1 MEREAWA
8 EGLRLVA
15 GLDEAGRGAL
25 AGPVVAAAVIL
36 PCDADIRHV
45 ADSKLLT
52 PAQREALFD
61 PIVGTALS
69 WAVGVVEA
77 TRVDEINILRATHQ
91 AMHEALAGLNPAPEL
106 VLVDGLPLP
115 DARFAQRSVI
125 GGDRRCYVIAAASI
139 IAKVTR
145 DRLMCELHDHYP
157 EYGFAQHKGYGSATH
172 LQALQRHGPCLI
184 HRRSFAPCR
193 AGGQLPLCELED
205 GAQDQPREPSRP
217 ADVG

>member
-8 EGLRLVA
+8 EGRRLVA

-36 PCDADIRHV
+36 PCDADIPHV

-61 PIVGTALS
+61 PIIATALS

-172 LQALQRHGPCLI
+172 LQALQRHGPCAI

-193 AGGQLPLCELED
+193 AGGQLPLGGLED
-205 GAQDQPREPSRP
+205 GAPD
-217 ADVG
+217 